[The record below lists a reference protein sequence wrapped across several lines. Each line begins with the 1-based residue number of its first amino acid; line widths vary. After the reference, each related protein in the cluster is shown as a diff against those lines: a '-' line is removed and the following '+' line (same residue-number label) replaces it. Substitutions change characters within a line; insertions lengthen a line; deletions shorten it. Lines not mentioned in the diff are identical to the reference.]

1 MRILGIDPGLK
12 ATGYGFI
19 ESFVTSSQK
28 KINILPCQYNIQ
40 LIETGT
46 IEPKQTDLI
55 QNRLFKIYEILAQLI
70 DQHHPQVLVLEKLY
84 AHSKHP
90 ITSSILGH
98 ARGVVCLL
106 CAEKN
111 IELVEHSPKRIR
123 KAVTGNG
130 NASKIQAKRMVAH
143 QLNIDENKLNLDAS
157 DALALALGYVY
168 MKSSV
173 EKI

>member
-1 MRILGIDPGLK
+1 MRILGVDPGLK
-12 ATGYGFI
+12 VTGYGFV
-19 ESFVTSSQK
+19 ESSVIPSK
-28 KINILPCQYNIQ
+28 KNINFSCSGQIQ

-46 IEPKQTDLI
+46 IEPKQADLI
-55 QNRLFKIYEILAQLI
+55 QNRIFKIYEILGKLI

-84 AHSKHP
+84 AHSQHP

-130 NASKIQAKRMVAH
+130 NASKMQAKRMVAH

-157 DALALALGYVY
+157 DALALALGYIY
-168 MKSSV
+168 MQRAMR
-173 EKI
+173 KI